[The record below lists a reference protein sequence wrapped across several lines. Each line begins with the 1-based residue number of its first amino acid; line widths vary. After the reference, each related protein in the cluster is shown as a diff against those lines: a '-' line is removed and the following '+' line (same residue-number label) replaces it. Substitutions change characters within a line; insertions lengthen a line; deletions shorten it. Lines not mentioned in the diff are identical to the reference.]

1 MACVA
6 VVGWYWYVWALF
18 KECKGAPVGKWTRI
32 WYDAAKDFSAAAQE
46 MLDESCKNLHALT
59 RPEFDALV
67 AVEGGRSNE
76 ADTSMLAQLADE
88 GLVNRTGVDAS
99 LTTAGFM
106 SLEPYRARR
115 AVFFAAGFGSR
126 MLPITVNTPKP
137 LVRVH
142 GKRFIERLIDAVLA
156 AGIEEIY
163 VIRGY
168 LPDEFDVLLK
178 QYPGIRFIDNPIFA
192 ETNNI
197 SSAVAAVKAVP
208 ECFQNAYAF
217 ESDLYLTDPRY
228 ISKYQYRS
236 SYLGFPVDETLDW
249 YFETDE
255 SGRITKLAKD
265 LGRDC
270 WQMVGLS
277 YWTAEDGAKLVRD
290 LPVAFEMSD
299 ENRQIFWDDVPCRVL
314 AENYDVHVR
323 ECDPSHIIEI
333 DSFAELQEVDP
344 AYRPRK

>member
-1 MACVA
+1 M
-6 VVGWYWYVWALF
+6 
-18 KECKGAPVGKWTRI
+18 
-32 WYDAAKDFSAAAQE
+32 
-46 MLDESCKNLHALT
+46 
-59 RPEFDALV
+59 
-67 AVEGGRSNE
+67 
-76 ADTSMLAQLADE
+76 
-88 GLVNRTGVDAS
+88 
-99 LTTAGFM
+99 
-106 SLEPYRARR
+106 
-115 AVFFAAGFGSR
+115 
-126 MLPITVNTPKP
+126 
-137 LVRVH
+137 
-142 GKRFIERLIDAVLA
+142 
-156 AGIEEIY
+156 
-163 VIRGY
+163 
-168 LPDEFDVLLK
+168 LK
-178 QYPGIRFIDNPIFA
+178 QYPGIHFIDNPIFA

-217 ESDLYLTDPRY
+217 ESDLYLTDPRH
-228 ISKYQYRS
+228 ISKYQYQS

-265 LGRDC
+265 LGRNC

-277 YWTAEDGAKLVRD
+277 YWTAEDGAKLARD

-323 ECDPSHIIEI
+323 ECNPSHIIEI

-344 AYRPRK
+344 AYRPKK